1 MTRAEFHGRAWAACK
16 GLGAEAGVDGVGTA
30 TAIEADKKPRPRW
43 IDRGFQ
49 PKDDRRDDHLSRHN
63 TTAPTLPC
71 LGDEVIQNHSGASG

>member
-49 PKDDRRDDHLSRHN
+49 PK
-63 TTAPTLPC
+63 
-71 LGDEVIQNHSGASG
+71 G